1 MAYLSFGAVIEK
13 EKLSEYLEY
22 LRRCILTPYRERGLR
37 LSSVKISGGEP
48 LLLGDGF
55 LQLVSAVSGLADHV
69 YVESNAT
76 LLDERSAAELAKY
89 RGKLLFAVS
98 IDGFEETHDTIR
110 GVPGAFARALRG
122 ALTLKK
128 EGLLSQVVT
137 VVQHENLRE
146 VAKLAVHLW
155 KLLQVPVRLLL
166 PVRLGR
172 GEALYASV
180 DDARML
186 FDTCV
191 NALRRL
197 KEAGVPFSHNI
208 PPALLPKDLWSA
220 MSAQDCGWGRSIVG
234 VLPSLDVAL
243 CGDVQE
249 RELVYGNLRDGDLFS
264 ILARSELARRLASI
278 DRASKRGVCR
288 YCLAWKICRGYC
300 PAESYHVYK
309 ELKAPGALCQEFFN
323 VGLFPDYALEEGAPR
338 EEIQYP

>member
-13 EKLSEYLEY
+13 EKFLEYLEY
-22 LRRCILTPYRERGLR
+22 LDRCILTPYREKRLR
-37 LSSVKISGGEP
+37 LISVKISGGEP
-48 LLLGDGF
+48 LLLGDSF
-55 LQLVSAVSGLADHV
+55 LQLVSAISGLADHIF
-69 YVESNAT
+69 VESNAT
-76 LLDERSAAELAKY
+76 LLDERLAAELAKH

-122 ALTLKK
+122 ALMLKEK
-128 EGLLSQVVT
+128 GLLSQVIT

-146 VAKLAVHLW
+146 IAKLAVHLRN
-155 KLLQVPVRLLL
+155 LLQVPVRLLM

-172 GEALYASV
+172 GKALYASI
-180 DDARML
+180 DDARKL
-186 FDTCV
+186 FDACV
-191 NALRRL
+191 SALRQLRD
-197 KEAGVPFSHNI
+197 AGVPFSHNI
-208 PPALLPKDLWSA
+208 PPALLPKDLWNA
-220 MSAQDCGWGRSIVG
+220 MSAQDCGWGRSIIG
-234 VLPSLDVAL
+234 VLPNLDVAL

-249 RELVYGNLRDGDLFS
+249 KELVYGNLRDGDLFS

-309 ELKAPGALCQEFFN
+309 ELEAPGVLCQEFFN
-323 VGLFPDYALEEGAPR
+323 AGFFPDYALEKGAPR